1 MGQRFLPMAWMAACL
16 VACGPGASAPS
27 NGQGGV
33 TAPGDEA
40 PSESP
45 PPVTPPPDET
55 PPPVEPPPGETPDE
69 QPPPEEPPPEEEVPP
84 VLTTCA
90 PEPELGDAASLP
102 DAERKARR
110 AYACTGIALEGT
122 VVSVAGAPLANLL
135 VRVGE
140 AQARTDADGRFRF
153 PVLPRHNRLLQVDAE
168 GFRPAVVA
176 VALRRS
182 LSETRVMLPP
192 VRLSAKD
199 GGVRMLFA
207 GDVSL
212 GRRFLDPD
220 DTTPRN
226 QMPPDDPAALIRVSD
241 PLPGTKAVFTHV
253 RPYFQAADF
262 RAVNLE
268 TPVTDSPTTPHDD
281 KAYAFFTLPG
291 SLPALPWLGVDYV
304 SLGNNHV
311 YDYLAP
317 GLNDTLSHVGA
328 TGMAFSGAGRN
339 ETEAFVP
346 ARVPLAGGSYSL
358 VSMCSITGSEHDQQ
372 YVAGPNQGGAA
383 DARNMSRV
391 TSLLGAERAQG
402 RVPVA
407 VLHTGVEYSVR
418 PSTPTAQRM
427 RDMVDAGAGLVIAH
441 HPHIPQGFARYK
453 GVLLAQSLGN
463 FAFDQDRLET
473 MVGLLAEV
481 EATGARVDRARAV
494 PVYIEDY
501 RPRPIAGELAE
512 AFLRNLAELSREG
525 DVELVPQP
533 SWGELLPA
541 GQHAA
546 VSERTVDV
554 PVTVEAHGRATVDLR
569 ALRHEGESVAV
580 ARLTGETPPTGVK
593 LKAGRDVLLHGDFED
608 HDVDDDANEAPRW
621 GLGNGAGYVCQDGP
635 HRGAAALC
643 QRRASSDSRGAA
655 VKLVNRFRPPGFA
668 EGPPNR
674 DLTAVAWVKGQG
686 GGAFSVGVQY
696 LPVESYTLFGSQ
708 TLLRHE
714 GGTYDWTLVSEDLRF
729 PADPPQPNLWN
740 APWALDLTLNTA
752 PPKSGQGVTAVD
764 DLALVAWER
773 QASGSTLTLTT
784 PHARDFV
791 RVEAPA
797 GTYTLRVT
805 FRAHR
810 VP

>member
-1 MGQRFLPMAWMAACL
+1 MAWRRWSVAWVAACL
-16 VACGPGASAPS
+16 VACGPGASTPKQ
-27 NGQGGV
+27 GQEAV
-33 TAPGDEA
+33 TPGDE
-40 PSESP
+40 PSTPVTPPDETPGKEEP
-45 PPVTPPPDET
+45 PPPQPPPDEEPPPDET
-55 PPPVEPPPGETPDE
+55 AEEP
-69 QPPPEEPPPEEEVPP
+69 PPPEENP
-84 VLTTCA
+84 VLTACA
-90 PEPELGDAASLP
+90 PEPAADATVP
-102 DAERKARR
+102 EAERTARHD
-110 AYACTGIALEGT
+110 YACTGIALEGSL
-122 VVSVAGAPLANLL
+122 VSTAGTPVADA
-135 VRVGE
+135 VMKVGD
-140 AQARTDADGRFRF
+140 AQARTNASGHFRF
-153 PVLPRHNRLLQVDAE
+153 PVLPRHNRLLTVEAE
-168 GFRPAVVA
+168 AFRPAVVA
-176 VALRRS
+176 VELRRG
-182 LSETRVMLPP
+182 LTEKRVTLPP
-192 VRLSAKD
+192 VRLSPKE
-199 GGVRMLFA
+199 GVRMLFA

-226 QMPPDDPAALIRVSD
+226 QMPKDDPAALIRVSD

-268 TPVTDSPTTPHDD
+268 TPVTDHPATPHDE

-317 GLNDTLSHVGA
+317 GLADTLTHVGS
-328 TGMAFSGAGRN
+328 TGMAFSGAGQD
-339 ETEAFVP
+339 EDAAFMP
-346 ARVPLAGGSYSL
+346 ARMSLPGANYSL
-358 VSMCSITGSEHDQQ
+358 VSLCSITGSAHDQQ

-383 DARNMSRV
+383 DARNLTRASA
-391 TSLLGAERAQG
+391 LLSAEKAQG

-427 RDMVDAGAGLVIAH
+427 RDLVDAGAGLVIAH
-441 HPHIPQGFARYK
+441 HPHIPQGFARHE
-453 GVLLAQSLGN
+453 GVLMAQSLGN
-463 FAFDQDRLET
+463 FAFDQDRMET
-473 MVGLLAEV
+473 MVGLMAEV
-481 EATGARVDRARAV
+481 EATGTRVDRARAV

-501 RPRPIAGELAE
+501 RPRPVAGDLADS
-512 AFLRNLAELSREG
+512 FLRHLAELSREG
-525 DVELVPQP
+525 GVELVPQP
-533 SWGELLPA
+533 SWGELLPEDR
-541 GQHAA
+541 HAA

-554 PVTVEAHGRATVDLR
+554 PVTVDANGRATVDLR
-569 ALRHEGESVAV
+569 PLRQQGESVAV
-580 ARLTGETPPTGVK
+580 AKLTGADVTGVK

-608 HDVDDDANEAPRW
+608 HDVDDDANEATRW
-621 GLGNGAGYVCQDGP
+621 SVGPNAGYVCQDGP

-643 QRRASSDSRGAA
+643 QRRAASDSRSAA

-674 DLTAVAWVKGQG
+674 DLTAVAWLKGQG
-686 GGAFSVGVQY
+686 GGAFSAKVQY
-696 LPVESYTLFGSQ
+696 LPVESYTLFGEQ
-708 TLLRHE
+708 TLLRHD
-714 GGTYDWTLVSEDLRF
+714 GGTYDWTLVAEDLRF
-729 PADPPQPNLWN
+729 PADPPKPDLWN

-764 DLALVAWER
+764 DLALVAWEK
-773 QASGSTLTLTT
+773 QATGGTLTLQT

-805 FRAHR
+805 FREHR

>member
-1 MGQRFLPMAWMAACL
+1 MGRRYLPVAWVAACF
-16 VACGPGASAPS
+16 VACSPGASTPS
-27 NGQGGV
+27 NEPGAV
-33 TAPGDEA
+33 TPPGE
-40 PSESP
+40 ESP
-45 PPVTPPPDET
+45 PVTTPPDET
-55 PPPVEPPPGETPDE
+55 PDTWPPPVDPPPPDD
-69 QPPPEEPPPEEEVPP
+69 EPPPEEESPP
-84 VLTTCA
+84 VLTACA
-90 PEPELGDAASLP
+90 PEPAADAAVSE
-102 DAERKARR
+102 AERKARR
-110 AYACTGIALEGT
+110 TYACTGIALEGT
-122 VVSVAGAPLANLL
+122 LVSAAGTPVANTV
-135 VRVGE
+135 VRVGTAE
-140 AQARTDADGRFRF
+140 ARTGVDGRFRF
-153 PVLPRHNRLLQVDAE
+153 PALPRHNRLLQVDAE

-176 VALRRS
+176 VELRRG
-182 LSETRVMLPP
+182 LSETRVTLSP
-192 VRLSAKD
+192 VRLSPKD
-199 GGVRMLFA
+199 GVRMLFG

-220 DTTPRN
+220 EGTPRN

-268 TPVTDSPTTPHDD
+268 TPVTDSPTTPHDE

-317 GLNDTLSHVGA
+317 GLNDTLAHVAA
-328 TGMAFSGAGRN
+328 TGMAFSGAGRD
-339 ETEAFVP
+339 EVEAFVP
-346 ARVPLAGGSYSL
+346 ARVSLAGSGYSL
-358 VSMCSITGSEHDQQ
+358 VSMCSITGSAHEQQ

-383 DARNMSRV
+383 DARDLARASA
-391 TSLLGAERAQG
+391 LLGAERVQG

-427 RDMVDAGAGLVIAH
+427 RDLIDAGAGLVIAH
-441 HPHIPQGFARYK
+441 HPHIPQGFARHK
-453 GVLLAQSLGN
+453 GVLMAQSLGN
-463 FAFDQDRLET
+463 LAFDQDRLET

-481 EATGARVDRARAV
+481 EATGARVDRARAL

-501 RPRPIAGELAE
+501 RPRPIAGDLAE
-512 AFLRNLAELSREG
+512 SFLRNLAELSREG
-525 DVELVPQP
+525 GVELVPQP
-533 SWGELLPA
+533 SWGEVLPA
-541 GQHAA
+541 GAHAA

-554 PVTVEAHGRATVDLR
+554 PVTVDANGRATVDLR

-580 ARLTGETPPTGVK
+580 AQLTGEGALTGVK

-608 HDVDDDANEAPRW
+608 HDVDDDVNEAPRW
-621 GLGNGAGYVCQDGP
+621 GLEYGAGYVCQDGP
-635 HRGAAALC
+635 RRGAAALC
-643 QRRASSDSRGAA
+643 QRKGA
-655 VKLVNRFRPPGFA
+655 VPLVNRFRPPGFA
-668 EGPPNR
+668 EGPPHR
-674 DLTAVAWVKGQG
+674 DLTAVAWLKGQG

-696 LPVESYTLFGSQ
+696 LPVESYSLFGEQ
-708 TLLRHE
+708 TLLRHD
-714 GGTYDWTLVSEDLRF
+714 GGTFDWKQVSEDLRF
-729 PADPPQPNLWN
+729 PADPPRPNLWN
-740 APWALDLTLNTA
+740 APWALNLALHTA
-752 PPKSGQGVTAVD
+752 SPKTGQGVTVVD

-773 QASGSTLTLTT
+773 QATSATLTLET

-805 FRAHR
+805 FREHR

>member
-1 MGQRFLPMAWMAACL
+1 MGRRYLPVAWVAACV
-16 VACGPGASAPS
+16 VACGSGGPVPS
-27 NGQGGV
+27 DGQGAV

-40 PSESP
+40 PPTAP

-55 PPPVEPPPGETPDE
+55 PPPSEPPPDETPGEAPPPGE
-69 QPPPEEPPPEEEVPP
+69 PPPEEPPPA
-84 VLTTCA
+84 LTTCA
-90 PEPELGDAASLP
+90 PEPVDEASLP
-102 DAERKARR
+102 AAEREARR
-110 AYACTGIALEGT
+110 AYACTGIALEGS
-122 VVSVAGAPLANLL
+122 VVSMTGAPVAN
-135 VRVGE
+135 VTVQVGD
-140 AQARTDADGRFRF
+140 ARARTDAQGRFRF

-176 VALRRS
+176 VALRRG
-182 LSETRVMLPP
+182 LSQTRVTLPP
-192 VRLSAKD
+192 VRLSPKE

-220 DTTPRN
+220 DTTPRDRL
-226 QMPPDDPAALIRVSD
+226 PPDDPAALIRVSE

-253 RPYFQAADF
+253 RPFFQAADF

-317 GLNDTLSHVGA
+317 GLDDTLAHVAA
-328 TGMAFSGAGRN
+328 TGMAYSGAGRD

-346 ARVPLAGGSYSL
+346 ARVPLAGSSYSL
-358 VSMCSITGSEHDQQ
+358 VSMCSITGSAHEQQ

-383 DARNMSRV
+383 DARDTSRV

-418 PSTPTAQRM
+418 PSAPTAQRM
-427 RDMVDAGAGLVIAH
+427 RDMVDAGAKLVIAH

-453 GVLLAQSLGN
+453 GVLMAQSLGN
-463 FAFDQDRLET
+463 FAFDQDRMET

-501 RPRPIAGELAE
+501 RPRPLAGDLAD
-512 AFLRNLAELSREG
+512 AFLRNLSELSREG
-525 DVELVPQP
+525 GVALVPQP

-541 GQHAA
+541 GQQAA
-546 VSERTVDV
+546 VGERTVDV
-554 PVTVEAHGRATVDLR
+554 PVTVDASGRATVDLR

-580 ARLTGETPPTGVK
+580 AQLTGGTAPTGVK

-621 GLGNGAGYVCQDGP
+621 GVGNGAGYVCQDGP
-635 HRGAAALC
+635 RRGAAALC
-643 QRRASSDSRGAA
+643 QRKGA
-655 VKLVNRFRPPGFA
+655 VPLVNRFRPPGFA

-674 DLTAVAWVKGQG
+674 DLTAVAWVKGRG
-686 GGAFSVGVQY
+686 GGAFWVGVQY
-696 LPVESYTLFGSQ
+696 LPVESYSLFGEQ
-708 TLLRHE
+708 TLLRHD
-714 GGTYDWTLVSEDLRF
+714 GGTFDWKQVSEDLRF
-729 PADPPQPNLWN
+729 PADPPRPNLWN
-740 APWALDLTLNTA
+740 APWALNLTLHTA
-752 PPKSGQGVTAVD
+752 SPKTGQGVTVVD

-773 QASGSTLTLTT
+773 QAPGATLTLET

-805 FRAHR
+805 FREHR

>member
-1 MGQRFLPMAWMAACL
+1 MAWRRWSVAWVAACL
-16 VACGPGASAPS
+16 VACGPSASPPKQ
-27 NGQGGV
+27 GQDAV
-33 TAPGDEA
+33 TPGDEPTTPVTPPDPPA
-40 PSESP
+40 DEEQP
-45 PPVTPPPDET
+45 PPRPPPDEEPPPDET
-55 PPPVEPPPGETPDE
+55 A
-69 QPPPEEPPPEEEVPP
+69 EEPPPPDEESP
-84 VLTTCA
+84 VLTECA
-90 PEPELGDAASLP
+90 PEPATDASLP
-102 DAERKARR
+102 EAERTARR
-110 AYACTGIALEGT
+110 DYACTGIALEGT
-122 VVSVAGAPLANLL
+122 LVSTAGTPVADAVVKAGD
-135 VRVGE
+135 
-140 AQARTDADGRFRF
+140 AQARTDAAGHFKF
-153 PVLPRHNRLLQVDAE
+153 PVLPRHNRMLTVEAQ

-176 VALRRS
+176 VELRRS
-182 LSETRVMLPP
+182 LTETRVTLPP
-192 VRLSAKD
+192 VRLSPKD
-199 GGVRMLFA
+199 GVRMLFA

-226 QMPPDDPAALIRVSD
+226 QMPKDDPAALIRVSD

-268 TPVTDSPTTPHDD
+268 TPVTDHPVSPHDE

-317 GLNDTLSHVGA
+317 GLADTLTHVAA
-328 TGMAFSGAGRN
+328 TGMAYSGAGQN
-339 ETEAFVP
+339 EDQAFVP
-346 ARVPLAGGSYSL
+346 ARVSLPGGGYSL
-358 VSMCSITGSEHDQQ
+358 VSMCSITGSAHEQQ

-383 DARNMSRV
+383 DARDLTRASA
-391 TSLLGAERAQG
+391 LLASEKAQG
-402 RVPVA
+402 RVPLA

-427 RDMVDAGAGLVIAH
+427 RDLVDAGAGLVIAH
-441 HPHIPQGFARYK
+441 HPHIPQGFARHG
-453 GVLLAQSLGN
+453 GVLMAQSLGN
-463 FAFDQDRLET
+463 FAFDQDRMET
-473 MVGLLAEV
+473 MVGLMAEV

-501 RPRPIAGELAE
+501 RPRPVAGDLADS
-512 AFLRNLAELSREG
+512 FLRNLAELSREG
-525 DVELVPQP
+525 GVELVPHA
-533 SWGELLPA
+533 SYGELLPEDT
-541 GQHAA
+541 HAK

-554 PVTVEAHGRATVDLR
+554 PVTVEASGRATVDLR
-569 ALRHEGESVAV
+569 PLRHQGESVAV
-580 ARLTGETPPTGVK
+580 ATLTGVDAGSVK

-608 HDVDDDANEAPRW
+608 HDVDDDANELARW
-621 GLGNGAGYVCQDGP
+621 SVGPNAGYVCQDGP

-643 QRRASSDSRGAA
+643 QRRAASDSRSAA

-674 DLTAVAWVKGQG
+674 DLTAVAWLKGQG
-686 GGAFSVGVQY
+686 GGAFSAKVQY
-696 LPVESYTLFGSQ
+696 LPVESYTLFGEQ

-714 GGTYDWTLVSEDLRF
+714 GGTYDWTLVAEDLHF
-729 PADPPQPNLWN
+729 PADPPKPDLWN

-764 DLALVAWER
+764 DLALVAWEK
-773 QASGSTLTLTT
+773 QATGGTLTQAT

-805 FRAHR
+805 FREHR

>member
-1 MGQRFLPMAWMAACL
+1 MAWRRWWPTVWVAACL
-16 VACGPGASAPS
+16 VACGPGASTPKS
-27 NGQGGV
+27 GQEAV
-33 TAPGDEA
+33 TPGDE
-40 PSESP
+40 PVT
-45 PPVTPPPDET
+45 PVTPPDD
-55 PPPVEPPPGETPDE
+55 PPKGEPPPP
-69 QPPPEEPPPEEEVPP
+69 EPPPEEEPPPDETAEEPPPPEEDP
-84 VLTTCA
+84 VLTACA
-90 PEPELGDAASLP
+90 PEPAADATVP
-102 DAERKARR
+102 EAERTARHD
-110 AYACTGIALEGT
+110 YACTGIALEGSLVST
-122 VVSVAGAPLANLL
+122 AGTPVADVVVK
-135 VRVGE
+135 VGD
-140 AQARTDADGRFRF
+140 AQARTNATGHFRF
-153 PVLPRHNRLLQVDAE
+153 PVLPRHNRLLTVEAE

-176 VALRRS
+176 VELRRS
-182 LSETRVMLPP
+182 LTEKRVTLPP
-192 VRLSAKD
+192 VRLSSKD
-199 GGVRMLFA
+199 GVRMLFA

-268 TPVTDSPTTPHDD
+268 TPVTDHPATPHDE

-317 GLNDTLSHVGA
+317 GLNDTLAHVAA
-328 TGMAFSGAGRN
+328 TGMAFSGAGRD
-339 ETEAFVP
+339 EVEAFVP
-346 ARVPLAGGSYSL
+346 ARVSLAGSGYSL
-358 VSMCSITGSEHDQQ
+358 VSMCSITGSAHEQQ

-383 DARNMSRV
+383 DARDLARASA
-391 TSLLGAERAQG
+391 LLGAERAQG

-427 RDMVDAGAGLVIAH
+427 RDLIDAGAGLVIAH
-441 HPHIPQGFARYK
+441 HPHIPQGFARHK
-453 GVLLAQSLGN
+453 GVLMAQSLGN
-463 FAFDQDRLET
+463 LAFDQDRLET

-481 EATGARVDRARAV
+481 EATGARVDRARAL

-501 RPRPIAGELAE
+501 RPRPIAGDLAE
-512 AFLRNLAELSREG
+512 SFLRNLAELSREG
-525 DVELVPQP
+525 GVELVPQP
-533 SWGELLPA
+533 SWGEVLPA
-541 GQHAA
+541 GAHAA

-554 PVTVEAHGRATVDLR
+554 PVTVDANGRATVDLR

-580 ARLTGETPPTGVK
+580 AQLTGEGALTHVK

-608 HDVDDDANEAPRW
+608 HDVDDDVNEAPRW
-621 GLGNGAGYVCQDGP
+621 GLEYGAGFVCQDGP
-635 HRGAAALC
+635 RRGAAALC
-643 QRRASSDSRGAA
+643 QRKGA
-655 VKLVNRFRPPGFA
+655 VPLVNRFRPPGFA
-668 EGPPNR
+668 EGPPHR
-674 DLTAVAWVKGQG
+674 DLTAVAWLKGQG

-696 LPVESYTLFGSQ
+696 LPVESYSLFGEQ
-708 TLLRHE
+708 TLLRHD
-714 GGTYDWTLVSEDLRF
+714 GGTFDWKQVSEDLRF
-729 PADPPQPNLWN
+729 PADPPRPNLWN
-740 APWALDLTLNTA
+740 APWALNLTLHTA
-752 PPKSGQGVTAVD
+752 SPKTGQGVTVVD

-773 QASGSTLTLTT
+773 QATSATLTLET

-805 FRAHR
+805 FREHR